1 MPQGCSLPG
10 AGEQVAGTALGVCT
24 DIALM
29 TLAVADVDGVS
40 LVPLVTV
47 DLQRLRILTTTGFRE
62 IFGLVA

>member
-1 MPQGCSLPG
+1 MPG

-24 DIALM
+24 DTALM